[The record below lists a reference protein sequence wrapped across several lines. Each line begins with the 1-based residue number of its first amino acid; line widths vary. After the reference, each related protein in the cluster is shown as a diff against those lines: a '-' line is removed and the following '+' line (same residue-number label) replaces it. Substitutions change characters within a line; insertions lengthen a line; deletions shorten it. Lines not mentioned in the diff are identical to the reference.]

1 MLYSNAERYHS
12 KCNWRQLFLN
22 CNFLVCSFLIVFNG
36 SFSVSLNAA
45 SFVDITLF
53 HFHKQVLHVVR
64 EIDRIIYDVSHNNN
78 ENLVLDDEK
87 NLNYD
92 IGYLAPDYSL
102 KPLVELERVRA
113 SGDKRLSKASSR
125 NSAYSLLEGGDSDS
139 CKNGDGGV
147 FPGLIMMS
155 ICVTGHSLSGQRS
168 EALASLIRNH
178 NCICELRMGKTQL
191 CGEDVSIIAK
201 SLEENRTI
209 HSLDLRLNNI
219 GQKGAIAV
227 ADLLLKTKSLRLL
240 NLSSTN
246 MDLRSIKKIVGA
258 TAGNKC
264 LTDLDLSFLD
274 IGDECCECLRDM
286 LRANT
291 NLQKLRLRS
300 NNLTWSG
307 CYVIAEGLSHNLCL
321 NVLDLSRNTIGD
333 EGVQVS
339 LFHIFTYHFLNK
351 KKRD

>member
-1 MLYSNAERYHS
+1 M
-12 KCNWRQLFLN
+12 FLN

-36 SFSVSLNAA
+36 SFSVSLNVA

-155 ICVTGHSLSGQRS
+155 ICVTGHSLSGPRS